1 MATVLKI
8 NYSTADGGSTIH
20 TWRYADPEVTAT
32 YVNALI
38 TATITNATLFQRAPT
53 AATSAKL
60 VTTTES
66 EIQLS

>member
-8 NYSTADGGSTIH
+8 NYSTSDGGSTIH
-20 TWRYADPEVTAT
+20 TWRYADPDVTAT

-38 TATITNATLFQRAPT
+38 SATITNASLFSRVPT

-66 EIQLS
+66 EITIS